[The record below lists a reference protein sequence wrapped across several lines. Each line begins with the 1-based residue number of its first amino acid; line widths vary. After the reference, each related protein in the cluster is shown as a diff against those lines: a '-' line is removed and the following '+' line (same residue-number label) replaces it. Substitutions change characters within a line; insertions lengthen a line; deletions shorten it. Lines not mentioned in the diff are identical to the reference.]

1 MTFTLVRGGTVLDCT
16 GAAPKNN
23 TAVLIQ
29 GNRIVKIGP
38 EAALKAYAAD
48 HAPQLNTI
56 DATGMTVMPGI
67 IDVHVHVSY
76 GDVTSAEELNL
87 YTSAEYRTLRAA
99 NNVRKVLRAG
109 VTSIV
114 DPGGTYNV
122 AVAIRSGINSGLI
135 EGPRMI
141 AAGQYISTWN
151 GIGSPFPSWIEHP
164 TSSFSVL
171 RNTRDEM
178 ITEVRKQVKDGV
190 DLIKVSGDGD
200 TLRSA
205 ESMLGSMTLDDLK
218 AIAEMAHLLG
228 KRCTIHARGS
238 RAATDAARAGFD
250 WVIHAS
256 YITDDDI
263 KVFVEKKTPI
273 NPTLS
278 LLANAVEWGPD
289 LGCSTVIVDAF
300 KRELEAVRRGLG
312 KAYREGIMF
321 MAGTDTGQSA
331 VPYGEW
337 HAREMEHLQNYLG
350 MSTMDALLTGTK
362 NAAFAMGMEKDIGTL
377 EEGKLAD
384 LLVVNGDPLADIT
397 VLQDKSRL
405 KVIMKDGKVVDT
417 MTPLPDPTIYR
428 WEKPQRIW
436 SDSRT
441 ATQDF
446 VRKHATNKPA
456 WIQRLE
462 ESGGEH

>member
-1 MTFTLVRGGTVLDCT
+1 MSYTLVTGGTILDCT
-16 GAAPKNN
+16 GAKPKER
-23 TAVLIQ
+23 TALLVE
-29 GNRIVKIGP
+29 GNRIAKIGP
-38 EAALKAYAAD
+38 EAKLRAFAESKSPALE
-48 HAPQLNTI
+48 TI
-56 DATGMTVMPGI
+56 DASGMTVMPGM
-67 IDVHVHVSY
+67 IDCHVHVSY

-122 AVAIRSGINSGLI
+122 AVAIRSGINAGLI

-141 AAGQYISTWN
+141 CAGQYISTYN
-151 GIGSPFPSWIEHP
+151 GIGSPFPTWVEHP
-164 TSSFSVL
+164 VSSFSVI

-178 ITEVRKQVKDGV
+178 ITEVRKQIKDGV

-205 ESMLGSMTLDDLK
+205 ESMLGSVTLDDLK

-238 RAATDAARAGFD
+238 RAATDASRAGFD

-256 YITDDDI
+256 WITDDDVG
-263 KVFVEKKTPI
+263 VFVKNRTPI
-273 NPTLS
+273 NPTIS

-289 LGCSTVIVDAF
+289 LGCPEVIIDAF
-300 KRELEAVRRGLG
+300 KRELDAVRRGLG
-312 KAYREGIMF
+312 KAHREGIMF
-321 MAGTDTGQSA
+321 LAGTDTGQSS

-337 HAREMEHLQNYLG
+337 HAREMEHLRDHLG
-350 MSTMDALLTGTK
+350 MSTMEALLTGTK
-362 NAAFAMGMEKDIGTL
+362 NNAFAMGMDDIGTL

-384 LLVVNGDPLADIT
+384 LIVVDGNPLADLA

-405 KVIMKDGKVVDT
+405 KVIMKDGEVIDT
-417 MTPLPDPTIYR
+417 ATPLPVPKPYR

-436 SDSRT
+436 TDPRV

-446 VRKHATNKPA
+446 VRRHATSKPA
-456 WIQRLE
+456 WMRRLSE
-462 ESGGEH
+462 AAE